1 MVKVASEL
9 QLGWSLEDRE
19 DTLAISRIRRHG
31 ETYMLCGTQVLGNE
45 ICVAHWVVQ
54 SYHNV

>member
-19 DTLAISRIRRHG
+19 DTLAISGIRRHG
-31 ETYMLCGTQVLGNE
+31 EFITFCEILRRNSLSIIQV
-45 ICVAHWVVQ
+45 
-54 SYHNV
+54 